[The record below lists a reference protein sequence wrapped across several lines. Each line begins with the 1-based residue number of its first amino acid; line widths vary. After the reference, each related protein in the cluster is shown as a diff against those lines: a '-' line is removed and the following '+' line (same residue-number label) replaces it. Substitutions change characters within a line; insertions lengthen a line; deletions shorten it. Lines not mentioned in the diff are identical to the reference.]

1 MPPKSKPIA
10 RRLSTPKSV
19 DEDKA
24 VIDDETFFGSAPKK
38 LPPPKTI
45 KQGEQHLSNTQAQK
59 RPPAPVPPAND
70 SKYKSSGTGGNP
82 TASSNLKLTDPPAAP
97 SKSRVTRELDE
108 KWTDMFATN
117 KQENSAKEDLLAK
130 LVADEQQER
139 RLAAA
144 QPSTAQ
150 RSSMNMFES
159 STLST
164 TTTSRDF

>member
-130 LVADEQQER
+130 LVADEQKER
-139 RLAAA
+139 KLAAA
-144 QPSTAQ
+144 SRPPPAQGSLTRSTAA
-150 RSSMNMFES
+150 
-159 STLST
+159 
-164 TTTSRDF
+164 TSKFSF